1 MMRSSRMRLALAAL
15 FCSAPIAA
23 LAQMNDGTGALSN
36 LAGCGCCGS
45 FVAIPIVI
53 LVLNIAMLVWVAR
66 DAKARGVENPILWV
80 LLVFF
85 TSIIGLIIY
94 ILSRPQGNLVPCPNC
109 GNQRLQAAVR
119 CPHCGIG
126 TVGGPPMAPPA
137 GPPMTPP
144 PASPPGAAPMQ

>member
-1 MMRSSRMRLALAAL
+1 MRSRRMRLALVALLCSTPLAA
-15 FCSAPIAA
+15 F
-23 LAQMNDGTGALSN
+23 AQMNDGTGALSN

-53 LVLNIAMLVWVAR
+53 VVINIAMLVWVAR
-66 DAKARGVENPILWV
+66 DAKARGMDNAILWV

-109 GNQRLQAAVR
+109 GNQKLQAAVR

-126 TVGGPPMAPPA
+126 SAG

-144 PASPPGAAPMQ
+144 AIPPSTPPPGAAPMQ

>member
-1 MMRSSRMRLALAAL
+1 
-15 FCSAPIAA
+15 
-23 LAQMNDGTGALSN
+23 
-36 LAGCGCCGS
+36 
-45 FVAIPIVI
+45 
-53 LVLNIAMLVWVAR
+53 MLVWVAR
-66 DAKARGVENPILWV
+66 DAKARGMDNAILWV

-109 GNQRLQAAVR
+109 GNQKLQALVR

-126 TVGGPPMAPPA
+126 SAG

-144 PASPPGAAPMQ
+144 AIPPSTPPGAAPMQ

>member
-15 FCSAPIAA
+15 LCSTPLVAF
-23 LAQMNDGTGALSN
+23 AQMNDGTGALSN

-53 LVLNIAMLVWVAR
+53 VVLNIAMLVWVAR
-66 DAKARGVENPILWV
+66 DAKARGVENAVLWV

-94 ILSRPQGNLVPCPNC
+94 ILSRPQGNLVPCANC
-109 GNQRLQAAVR
+109 GNQKLQAAVR

-126 TVGGPPMAPPA
+126 SVGGPPMMPPA
-137 GPPMTPP
+137 GPPTT
-144 PASPPGAAPMQ
+144 PPGAPPGPAPIE

>member
-1 MMRSSRMRLALAAL
+1 MMRSSRMRFALAAL
-15 FCSAPIAA
+15 ICSAPLAA
-23 LAQMNDGTGALSN
+23 FAQMGDAGGAASS

-53 LVLNIAMLVWVAR
+53 VVLNIAMLVWVAR

-94 ILSRPQGNLVPCPNC
+94 ILSRPQGNLVPCANC
-109 GNQRLQAAVR
+109 GNQRLQALVR

-126 TVGGPPMAPPA
+126 TVGGPPMVPPAAPPS
-137 GPPMTPP
+137 TP
-144 PASPPGAAPMQ
+144 PPGAAPIE

>member
-1 MMRSSRMRLALAAL
+1 MMRSSRMRLA
-15 FCSAPIAA
+15 IAA
-23 LAQMNDGTGALSN
+23 LLCFPPLAAFAQMNDAGGAASS

-45 FVAIPIVI
+45 FVAIPIAI

-94 ILSRPQGNLVPCPNC
+94 ILSRPQGNLAPCPNC
-109 GNQRLQAAVR
+109 GNQKLQAAVR

-126 TVGGPPMAPPA
+126 MVGGPPMAPPA
-137 GPPMTPP
+137 GPPIMPPSAPP
-144 PASPPGAAPMQ
+144 PGSAPMQ

>member
-1 MMRSSRMRLALAAL
+1 MTRSSRMRLALVAL
-15 FCSAPIAA
+15 LCSTPVVA
-23 LAQMNDGTGALSN
+23 LAQMDDGTGAASS

-66 DAKARGVENPILWV
+66 DAKARGLDNSILWV

-109 GNQRLQAAVR
+109 GNQKLQAAVR

-126 TVGGPPMAPPA
+126 SVGGPPMAPPA
-137 GPPMTPP
+137 APPM
-144 PASPPGAAPMQ
+144 Q